1 MTPLLPLQPAHSW
14 DNLSTKGL
22 VIRSCRNKNILVLV
36 LDYTFGGEYTLRYH
50 LSIFSGKDG
59 QISVGGYQ
67 ISPSL
72 IIPVGL
78 VQVVYAPL

>member
-14 DNLSTKGL
+14 DNLNKKGL
-22 VIRSCRNKNILVLV
+22 VLRSRRNKNILVLV
-36 LDYTFGGEYTLRYH
+36 LDFTVNAHSIYH
-50 LSIFSGKDG
+50 LSIFSGKVG